1 MLKKKVVT
9 LALTSLVLVSFI
21 SCTKEQ
27 QRVSAK
33 AEVNINNKYKPI
45 ERKLNKTYILKTD
58 KVITT
63 PKKKRVKFHV
73 TYYTNK
79 NNRLQGGQLD
89 KKSKPLISHNY
100 PVLALPKDVPYGVRV
115 VFEEEVNGSRE
126 YINVDTG
133 GAIKWLNKEKTECKV
148 DIFIPN
154 VSEKWLMNNA
164 DNKIVDGWIVYN
176 E

>member
-58 KVITT
+58 KVITS
-63 PKKKRVKFHV
+63 PKKQEFIL
-73 TYYTNK
+73 TYYTDLNSE
-79 NNRLQGGQLD
+79 NGYGAVNCLGERLEHTMIASNYFPLGTKIVIDGVTYEVRDRGSSRFNSPKRLDVFISRNQGE
-89 KKSKPLISHNY
+89 SN
-100 PVLALPKDVPYGVRV
+100 
-115 VFEEEVNGSRE
+115 RE
-126 YINVDTG
+126 YYKRVNAMGVKTVKG
-133 GAIKWLNKEKTECKV
+133 YIKE
-148 DIFIPN
+148 
-154 VSEKWLMNNA
+154 
-164 DNKIVDGWIVYN
+164 
-176 E
+176 